1 MNILAL
7 DASTSILSVSLQ
19 IGKRLFQSS
28 ISDGL
33 KHSENLMPL
42 IDSLFKSA
50 GLKPSELDLLA
61 VPAGPGSFTGLRIAL
76 STAKG
81 IASGSGAAL
90 VTVPTLDAYS
100 HGYDFFD
107 GPVIPVIDA
116 RKKRIY
122 CSIYIKGEKIDND
135 LDISPEKLLEKLT
148 EYKKILITGPDSY
161 LFTNISEMNNRF
173 FIDKNFTSTASY
185 AILNLG
191 KEKFTKHGADPDGTG
206 PVYIRKSEAELS
218 LYGE

>member
-42 IDSLFKSA
+42 IDSLLKSA

-81 IASGSGAAL
+81 IASGSGASL

-100 HGYDFFD
+100 QGYDFFD

-161 LFTNISEMNNRF
+161 LFTNISLFSMNISSF
-173 FIDKNFTSTASY
+173 FNCDIPSA
-185 AILNLG
+185 A
-191 KEKFTKHGADPDGTG
+191 
-206 PVYIRKSEAELS
+206 
-218 LYGE
+218 